1 MVLAAACWMQAVQP
15 LQMGADTAGGDAGGE
30 LPSPFAT
37 LAFQQLGPSVSGG
50 GGGEDGTPLLLQAVD
65 EEGNAAGGTMR
76 LHIWREAGAAVG
88 RTFGWRIGAG
98 GDIGASAAGA
108 ASAVGNGTAEGAT
121 GGSGGWA
128 EQAGVLSL
136 GEAPGA
142 GHGGDFRAVIGDES
156 VRGSVF
162 LKPPGPTDGPDTP
175 VEVNLFVYG
184 EQLRI
189 CLSDVAT
196 QASARAASTAAAAE
210 GAKQLPVVSPMP
222 GKIVQVFVSAGD
234 QVQSGAP
241 LIVLEAMKMEHTLYA
256 AADATVGALH
266 AAPGDVVAQKALLVT
281 FSEK

>member
-1 MVLAAACWMQAVQP
+1 MYSTFTHPLPIFGSRGAPSSIAAAHLPEPRTPTSPAPYIW
-15 LQMGADTAGGDAGGE
+15 LQ
-30 LPSPFAT
+30 
-37 LAFQQLGPSVSGG
+37 
-50 GGGEDGTPLLLQAVD
+50 
-65 EEGNAAGGTMR
+65 
-76 LHIWREAGAAVG
+76 
-88 RTFGWRIGAG
+88 
-98 GDIGASAAGA
+98 
-108 ASAVGNGTAEGAT
+108 
-121 GGSGGWA
+121 
-128 EQAGVLSL
+128 
-136 GEAPGA
+136 
-142 GHGGDFRAVIGDES
+142 
-156 VRGSVF
+156 
-162 LKPPGPTDGPDTP
+162 
-175 VEVNLFVYG
+175 VNLFVYG